1 MACAAKLFTLLQV
14 EKGAE
19 ASQCET
25 LLKSALN
32 IFSRN
37 VQSPFHITLF
47 NLGASGFVER
57 QSSGSASMAL
67 TKFLVAPQAQ
77 SLPLAQQAQTSSG
90 RQIFQL
96 AIHFCTCL
104 ICWTLKIYWWG
115 EAPSDR
121 LTINLRRRWNSR
133 LQHKTSQLE
142 TSCIAWPQSILTHIN
157 RRCTSCWSSD
167 YEAKGLWSKP

>member
-1 MACAAKLFTLLQV
+1 M

-67 TKFLVAPQAQ
+67 TKFLVAPQVQ
-77 SLPLAQQAQTSSG
+77 TLPLAQQAQTSSG
-90 RQIFQL
+90 RQISL
-96 AIHFCTCL
+96 LGIHFCMCL
-104 ICWTLKIYWWG
+104 TCWTFKIYGWA

-121 LTINLRRRWNSR
+121 LAINLIRRWNNR
-133 LQHKTSQLE
+133 PQQKTSQLE
-142 TSCIAWPQSILTHIN
+142 TSCIAWPQSILTYIN
-157 RRCTSCWSSD
+157 RRCASCWSSD
-167 YEAKGLWSKP
+167 YEAEGLWSKP